1 MQRARNEID
10 ENPNRG
16 EAETK
21 KKKKKKNIDLLLGIV
36 EA

>member
-21 KKKKKKNIDLLLGIV
+21 KKKKKKHRLIIGNC
-36 EA
+36 